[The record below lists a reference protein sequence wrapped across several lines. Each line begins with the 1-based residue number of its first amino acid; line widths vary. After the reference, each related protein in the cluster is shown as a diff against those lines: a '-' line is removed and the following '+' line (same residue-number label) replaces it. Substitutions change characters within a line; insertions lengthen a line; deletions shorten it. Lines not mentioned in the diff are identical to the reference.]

1 VKEGKGAEEELVGLL
16 AELASLELAQ
26 ERREELAAALERL
39 LPVLKGLAALE
50 LGEEEPA
57 AIFWPED

>member
-1 VKEGKGAEEELVGLL
+1 MRKSTDAELVGLL

-26 ERREELAAALERL
+26 ERQEELAAALERL
-39 LPVLKGLAALE
+39 LPALKRLAALE